1 MSFKNTHLPVANI
14 LQSKGNLLDLS
25 QPLVMG
31 IINTTPDSFFEASRK
46 QNRNE
51 IMAQAAQMIREGAKI
66 LDFGAAS
73 TRPGASAVPIAE
85 EIERVC
91 APIQQIKEQFP
102 DVWISI
108 DTYHAS
114 VAKTAVESG
123 ADIIND
129 ISGGTFD
136 EQMIPT
142 VAVLGVPYIAMHLR
156 GDARTMHQKWEY
168 TNITLDVLND
178 LKSIVERC
186 KAACI
191 KDLILDPGFGFSKS
205 INENYELLNHMAQLR
220 VLGKPILAGLSRKSM
235 IYKSLD
241 TDAKQ
246 ALNGTTA
253 LNMVALQQG
262 ASILRVHDV
271 KAAHE
276 AIRLFEMIGKMF

>member
-1 MSFKNTHLPVANI
+1 MSFKNTHLPVANM
-14 LQSKGNLLDLS
+14 LQSKGNLLDLA
-25 QPLVMG
+25 QPVVMG

-46 QNRNE
+46 QSRNE
-51 IMAQAAQMIREGAKI
+51 IMAQAAQMIQEGAKI
-66 LDFGAAS
+66 LDLGAAS
-73 TRPGASAVPIAE
+73 TRPGASVVPIDE

-91 APIQQIKEQFP
+91 TPIQDIKQQFP

-114 VAKTAVESG
+114 VAKAAVESG
-123 ADIIND
+123 AAIVND
-129 ISGGTFD
+129 ISGGSFD
-136 EQMIPT
+136 VQMIST
-142 VAVLGVPYIAMHLR
+142 VATLAVPFIAMHLR
-156 GDARTMHQKWEY
+156 GDAHTMHQKSTY

-178 LKSIVERC
+178 LQLITVRC
-186 KAACI
+186 KVAGI

-205 INENYELLNHMAQLR
+205 ISENYELLNQMSQLR
-220 VLGKPILAGLSRKSM
+220 ALGKPILAGLSRKSM
-235 IYKSLD
+235 IYKSLN

-271 KAAHE
+271 KAANE
-276 AIRLFEMIGKMF
+276 AIHLFEMLD